1 MRSILELETGPANSN
16 PVARWVEAVQPW
28 MPGNNE
34 SEDAQET
41 PDWTSRA
48 KGEKMI
54 PILWSSCAVLTQ
66 MGLSSGVFI
75 SHIGFCETGSPEIEP
90 R

>member
-1 MRSILELETGPANSN
+1 MRLALELETGPANSN

-34 SEDAQET
+34 TEDAQET

-48 KGEKMI
+48 KGEKTNL
-54 PILWSSCAVLTQ
+54 ILWL
-66 MGLSSGVFI
+66 
-75 SHIGFCETGSPEIEP
+75 P
-90 R
+90 

>member
-1 MRSILELETGPANSN
+1 MRFSVELETGPANSN

-34 SEDAQET
+34 TEDAQET

-48 KGEKMI
+48 KGKKI
-54 PILWSSCAVLTQ
+54 VLILW
-66 MGLSSGVFI
+66 
-75 SHIGFCETGSPEIEP
+75 PP
-90 R
+90 